1 MHGTYRQK
9 DRVYREEFFYG
20 QGKSLDEVTESEL
33 AEDMAERKS
42 ENPLAYEN
50 NRYAYE
56 LKKSDIVKKRNSSST
71 KTKWTFF
78 FFSILCVSFQKI
90 NKILN
95 SKTNARANNYTN
107 ELTDGAGNPAIKQK
121 EIYFYIFPYM

>member
-71 KTKWTFF
+71 KTKWTSFF
-78 FFSILCVSFQKI
+78 FLSILFVSFQKI

-95 SKTNARANNYTN
+95 
-107 ELTDGAGNPAIKQK
+107 
-121 EIYFYIFPYM
+121 